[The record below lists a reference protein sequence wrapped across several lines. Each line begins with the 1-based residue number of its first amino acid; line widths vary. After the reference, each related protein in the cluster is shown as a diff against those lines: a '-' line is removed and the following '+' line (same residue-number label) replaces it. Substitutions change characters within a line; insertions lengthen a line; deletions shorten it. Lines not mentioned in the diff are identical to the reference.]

1 MNCQKDLRRFKLRHR
16 PDLTTFSPFM
26 NSVAR
31 KIRRV
36 VPVFHFQD
44 QVVHRIV
51 QLEELHIRLN
61 AKPEIRYLDLTE
73 ILGAKGELCLT
84 VEGFD
89 VRPFDTNHIEGKHA
103 PIAYPARSEERRVGK
118 ECRSRWS
125 PYH

>member
-26 NSVAR
+26 NSVTR

-36 VPVFHFQD
+36 VPVFNFQD
-44 QVVHRIV
+44 QVVHRIA

-73 ILGAKGELCLT
+73 ILAAKGALRMTLERLA
-84 VEGFD
+84 
-89 VRPFDTNHIEGKHA
+89 VRPVETSHI
-103 PIAYPARSEERRVGK
+103 
-118 ECRSRWS
+118 
-125 PYH
+125 

>member
-89 VRPFDTNHIEGKHA
+89 VRPFETNRGQA
-103 PIAYPARSEERRVGK
+103 RAYRVSSSGFGATRFPSAR
-118 ECRSRWS
+118 
-125 PYH
+125 PNF